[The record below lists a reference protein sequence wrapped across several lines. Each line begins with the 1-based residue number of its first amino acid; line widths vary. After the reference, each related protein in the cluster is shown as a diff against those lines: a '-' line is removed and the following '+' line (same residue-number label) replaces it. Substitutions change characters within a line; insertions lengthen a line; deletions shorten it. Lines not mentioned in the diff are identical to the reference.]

1 MTTSP
6 QHAGRDALERIEE
19 QSSRAHD
26 SVSRRYR
33 RCADLARLCRWGHG
47 RGSVGRSQRPE
58 AGRRPRAATA
68 SSRLLGRFGAG
79 NTAQDRLDAKMVNQG
94 QGDGNTLDVVRFAR
108 EHQVLS
114 RSPGTTRKRRRRVSA
129 VGTLARPQTEGVSSA
144 TNRSPSG

>member
-58 AGRRPRAATA
+58 AARRPRDYWAALVPET
-68 SSRLLGRFGAG
+68 L
-79 NTAQDRLDAKMVNQG
+79 AQDRLDAKMVNQG

-108 EHQVLS
+108 ERQVLS
-114 RSPGTTRKRRRRVSA
+114 RSPGTTRKGRRRVSA
-129 VGTLARPQTEGVSSA
+129 VGP
-144 TNRSPSG
+144 